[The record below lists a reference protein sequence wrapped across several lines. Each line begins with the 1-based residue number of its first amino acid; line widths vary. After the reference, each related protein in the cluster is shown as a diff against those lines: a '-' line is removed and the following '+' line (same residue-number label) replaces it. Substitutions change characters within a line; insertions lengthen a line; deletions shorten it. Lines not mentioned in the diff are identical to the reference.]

1 MNIRNQI
8 IIDALANDK
17 VLVYTCPIYDE
28 NGNYKR
34 TGISIK
40 VIDNPSQEFIFELTD
55 LFDIVHFSPRHL
67 NLEDKPISL
76 KIKIKGNPDTFIK
89 RIINNEE
96 DIIDV
101 YSEYS
106 LISNISTNVVKN
118 VIDCLYDVDYEVNK
132 IVQKTREKYN
142 NLRLIQ
148 TPRKGIDVDK
158 TTAE

>member
-8 IIDALANDK
+8 IIDALADEN
-17 VLVYTCPIYDE
+17 VLVSTCPIHDE

-40 VIDNPSQEFIFELTD
+40 VINNPSQEFILELTD
-55 LFDIVHFSPRHL
+55 LFDITHFNAEHL
-67 NLEDKPISL
+67 DLEDKTMIL

-89 RIINNEE
+89 RIIDNEK

-118 VIDCLYDVDYEVNK
+118 VIDCLFDIDYDVDMIIAK
-132 IVQKTREKYN
+132 AREKYN
-142 NLRLIQ
+142 C
-148 TPRKGIDVDK
+148 
-158 TTAE
+158 